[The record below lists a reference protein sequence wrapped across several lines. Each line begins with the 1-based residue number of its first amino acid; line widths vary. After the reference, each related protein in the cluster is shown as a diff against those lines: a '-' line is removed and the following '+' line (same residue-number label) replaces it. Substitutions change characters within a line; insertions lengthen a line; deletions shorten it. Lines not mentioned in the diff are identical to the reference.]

1 MIAPA
6 LRKIEADM
14 RAMMADPDKF
24 TTDELSTQIRRV
36 DALAEMVEG
45 GMVE

>member
-6 LRKIEADM
+6 LRKIEADL
-14 RAMMADPDKF
+14 RAMLADPDMF
-24 TTDELSTQIRRV
+24 TKEELRLQIRRV

-45 GMVE
+45 GLL